1 MAAKKSSH
9 LFIAIVVDACLV
21 ALFTIVGHYTHHQS
35 LVPEQILSTAWPFLA
50 GLVIAWLLNAVWA
63 APLAPL
69 RTGTGLWATT
79 VLLGLVIRALTGEG
93 TEGPFIVVAASLNL
107 VTLVGWRVIATAVA
121 GRSAR

>member
-21 ALFTIVGHYTHHQS
+21 GLFTIVGHYTHHQS
-35 LVPEQILSTAWPFLA
+35 LVPEQILGTAWPFLA
-50 GLVIAWLLNAVWA
+50 GLVIAWLLNAVWS

-79 VLLGLVIRALTGEG
+79 VLAGLVIRALTGAG